1 MNGGPVWDGNTLN
14 TIDMIGGLNYNY
26 NGNMSSRPN
35 YYLKQSQSNYNSS
48 FRSNY
53 YPGQMDVRQ
62 NINMLQSVQAVATNK
77 HLVTQESNYPYN
89 VTEGDE

>member
-35 YYLKQSQSNYNSS
+35 YYLK
-48 FRSNY
+48 
-53 YPGQMDVRQ
+53 
-62 NINMLQSVQAVATNK
+62 
-77 HLVTQESNYPYN
+77 
-89 VTEGDE
+89 